1 VLLLGRGDDHGG
13 DLRVAD
19 HLVVAAAVDVGAGLG
34 GERAGARGIA
44 IGDRQE
50 PDGGMLGGKARAQR
64 ADAAGADDRNAD
76 IVLLHSQPP
85 KRSRAGDRPYATCRT
100 GTSHR

>member
-1 VLLLGRGDDHGG
+1 
-13 DLRVAD
+13 
-19 HLVVAAAVDVGAGLG
+19 
-34 GERAGARGIA
+34 
-44 IGDRQE
+44 
-50 PDGGMLGGKARAQR
+50 MLGGKTRAQR

-100 GTSHR
+100 GTSRR